1 MNFLSKSFLLCL
13 AIAVIGMVAASPL
26 PQEEE
31 ANQKP
36 SSWMGSIGN
45 AAWSGVSMAG
55 NMAATVLKPITK
67 RALQLAMKTE
77 AELRH
82 IMNTSMTAGFKEM
95 RQDIVG
101 ALWGGGKGKGQGIDK
116 NEAAKIEQE
125 VEKELNKEGADA

>member
-13 AIAVIGMVAASPL
+13 AIAVIGLVAAGPL

-31 ANQKP
+31 ANPKP
-36 SSWMGSIGN
+36 SGGWLSSIGN
-45 AAWSGVSMAG
+45 AAWSGASMAG
-55 NMAATVLKPITK
+55 NMAAKLLKPITR

-95 RQDIVG
+95 RQNIVG
-101 ALWGGGKGKGQGIDK
+101 AVWGGNNGNGQGMDK
-116 NEAAKIEQE
+116 TQMEQMEQE
-125 VEKELNKEGADA
+125 MEKELAKEQ